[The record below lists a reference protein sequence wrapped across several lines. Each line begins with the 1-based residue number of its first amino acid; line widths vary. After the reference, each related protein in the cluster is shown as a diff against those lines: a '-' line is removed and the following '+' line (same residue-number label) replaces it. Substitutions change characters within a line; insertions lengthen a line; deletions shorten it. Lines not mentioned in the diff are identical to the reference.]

1 MDKSTEK
8 KFLSKFKELNSE
20 NKKYI
25 IAIQQALVF
34 AQEREKDPNEKKASW
49 AGFLPAQRKGQSMDV
64 NKVANQPTINGKP
77 LVANLLSE
85 KVIIL
90 AFTGDNSAI
99 VVTSKG
105 CIKEVTNYLLSIELD
120 EETKSLLRGQEENN
134 GNYWEVFQECER
146 RRRISLVRNTL

>member
-1 MDKSTEK
+1 M
-8 KFLSKFKELNSE
+8 
-20 NKKYI
+20 
-25 IAIQQALVF
+25 
-34 AQEREKDPNEKKASW
+34 
-49 AGFLPAQRKGQSMDV
+49 PAQRKGQSMDV
-64 NKVANQPTINGKP
+64 NKFGNQPTINGKP

-120 EETKSLLRGQEENN
+120 EEIKSLLKGQEENN
-134 GNYWEVFQECER
+134 GND
-146 RRRISLVRNTL
+146 

>member
-1 MDKSTEK
+1 M
-8 KFLSKFKELNSE
+8 
-20 NKKYI
+20 
-25 IAIQQALVF
+25 
-34 AQEREKDPNEKKASW
+34 
-49 AGFLPAQRKGQSMDV
+49 PAQRKGQSMDV

-134 GNYWEVFQECER
+134 GNY
-146 RRRISLVRNTL
+146 